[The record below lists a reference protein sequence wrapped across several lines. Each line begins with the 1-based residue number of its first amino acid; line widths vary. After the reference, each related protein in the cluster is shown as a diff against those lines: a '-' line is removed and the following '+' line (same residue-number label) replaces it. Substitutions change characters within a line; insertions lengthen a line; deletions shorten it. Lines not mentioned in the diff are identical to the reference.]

1 MSPAI
6 ANAIAN
12 ATGIRCLQLPM
23 TAERLLGWRPGD
35 DRRESSCSSGQRH
48 LAQVRATPDDTLLDV
63 LRRELGLFS
72 CRETCGIG
80 LCGACTVLCDG
91 KAISSCL
98 ALALAA
104 PKRDITTAEGLVQA
118 GQLHPVQ
125 QAFVD
130 AQAFQCSFCTPGFVM
145 SLVAMLAEP
154 PEQRSVGRRR
164 CPGTCAG
171 AAATA
176 R

>member
-1 MSPAI
+1 
-6 ANAIAN
+6 
-12 ATGIRCLQLPM
+12 M
-23 TAERLLGWRPGD
+23 TAESELRLRVNGTLQ
-35 DRRESSCSSGQRH
+35 E
-48 LAQVRATPDDTLLDV
+48 VRASPDDTLLDV

-80 LCGACTVLCDG
+80 LCGACTVSCDG

-104 PKRDITTAEGLVQA
+104 ADRDITTAEGLVRA

-145 SLVAMLAEP
+145 SIVAMLAEP
-154 PEQRSVGRRR
+154 AEQRNVEAAISGHLCR
-164 CPGTCAG
+164 CGSYSQIAEAVRQLMHDNHRHQEG
-171 AAATA
+171 
-176 R
+176 